1 MNGIGRLDWENWLYG
16 LFSAVIGGGSGAVVS
31 GITVSAFDP
40 KDFNFSTAK
49 FYYLMFAV
57 FCVNGAFSFF
67 TFLHQSP
74 LPPVKTVT
82 TTAVIEEKSTGTKV
96 TTVQETKMTLPEEK
110 K

>member
-1 MNGIGRLDWENWLYG
+1 
-16 LFSAVIGGGSGAVVS
+16 
-31 GITVSAFDP
+31 VSAFDP
-40 KDFNFSTAK
+40 KDFNFSTSK

-57 FCVNGAFSFF
+57 FAVNGAFSFF

-82 TTAVIEEKSTGTKV
+82 TATVIEGKADAEVTKV
-96 TTVQETKMTLPEEK
+96 TTVQETKLTPQEEK